1 VEDRPTPIVQ
11 AEADDPE
18 AQLQLDPNA
27 WQHKWDNTQ
36 AGGDVCLYKMW
47 LAGPPGPVK
56 LIVRC
61 AVCSYL
67 YFHVQLACLSRICAV
82 EHYRQLPGAKQAT
95 SV

>member
-1 VEDRPTPIVQ
+1 VQ

-36 AGGDVCLYKMW
+36 AGGDVCLYKLW

-61 AVCSYL
+61 AARGCMCR
-67 YFHVQLACLSRICAV
+67 QAV
-82 EHYRQLPGAKQAT
+82 TTMCTCEAVHHSSWSLLRLT
-95 SV
+95 TNTCV